1 MYPSYFETINSLPFM
16 RHSDARFLAGNPIA
30 DWSQDQCRA
39 FVREA
44 IVDNLPS
51 SPELIAAN
59 ARLAYWEAS
68 RNQSVVSSFPHF
80 LKLPLTDVCN
90 ARCTFCAYVAEKV
103 IGRSSTEEEFKRLD
117 WLKFVMHLNPNN
129 GLGEPFVH
137 PGVAGMLEFI
147 KVNAPHISMHF
158 ITNGSK
164 FVDAHIRN
172 PVVGNVTRL
181 IVSLNAARADTYK
194 RTMKI
199 DWEPTITGLRLL
211 AEDKIRQGT
220 ERPAVRVSV
229 VLHRGNVEE
238 MPELPALLRSLHISE
253 VNLALLRPVYA
264 EVIANHP
271 QREWMSE
278 VDSISRVPDIAA
290 AALRQFVDEC
300 GRHAVRII
308 GRVPFADSETV
319 SAPRNTS
326 ISPEQPQTQNRMAGA
341 SSKPRTAV
349 GGNFRNL
356 AADGLPPY
364 CVAPWTTLHIG
375 IQDEVRPCCGFFGGV
390 PRFDWR
396 YG

>member
-1 MYPSYFETINSLPFM
+1 MDSSYFETINSLAFM

-30 DWSQDQCRA
+30 DWGQDQCRA

-44 IVDNLPS
+44 VVDNLPS

-68 RNQSVVSSFPHF
+68 RNQSIVSSFPHF

-90 ARCTFCAYVAEKV
+90 ARCTFCAYVADKV

-147 KVNAPHISMHF
+147 KINAPHISMHF

-172 PVVGNVTRL
+172 AVVGNVTRL

-211 AEDKIRQGT
+211 AEEKIRLGT
-220 ERPAVRVSV
+220 SGRQSGFRWFCIAETSKRCPSSRPS
-229 VLHRGNVEE
+229 
-238 MPELPALLRSLHISE
+238 
-253 VNLALLRPVYA
+253 
-264 EVIANHP
+264 
-271 QREWMSE
+271 
-278 VDSISRVPDIAA
+278 
-290 AALRQFVDEC
+290 C
-300 GRHAVRII
+300 
-308 GRVPFADSETV
+308 
-319 SAPRNTS
+319 
-326 ISPEQPQTQNRMAGA
+326 
-341 SSKPRTAV
+341 
-349 GGNFRNL
+349 
-356 AADGLPPY
+356 
-364 CVAPWTTLHIG
+364 APWT
-375 IQDEVRPCCGFFGGV
+375 F
-390 PRFDWR
+390 PR
-396 YG
+396 